1 MISRDKYLNQLIKAK
16 NNGFPKVITGVRRC
30 GKSYLLTEIYKNY
43 LLNNGVE
50 KDNILIIELDDDRN
64 SDLLNPLKL
73 GAFVRDWCKGKDNC
87 YVFLDEIQ
95 RVFRIINPILTDGK
109 IVIAKEGNENT
120 ISFVEVILG
129 LSREPNIDLYV
140 TGSNSKMLS
149 KEVASEFRDKAIE
162 IHMRP
167 LSFYEY
173 FNYVGGS
180 KSDALME
187 YMMYGGMPL
196 AVLSPKEEKEHY
208 LKKLF
213 DKTYF
218 KDIIEHNKITKT
230 ESLDELC
237 KILSSCTGDLLNSER
252 IANTYKSVKHEKIDK
267 ETVTKYIDFFKD
279 AMLIDEVERFDLKG
293 RNIIGSTRKY
303 YFSDIGLRNAKE
315 NFTFFDEGKVI
326 ENIIYNELII
336 RGYSVD
342 VGIVE
347 VNYKDENKKSQRK
360 QYEVDFVCNK
370 GNAKYYIQSA
380 YALEN
385 QDKINQETRGLN
397 KITDS
402 FKKIV
407 VVKDCYFPWYDE
419 KGILYIGLED
429 FLLNP
434 NSLDI

>member
-1 MISRDKYLNQLIKAK
+1 MINRDKYLDQLIKAK
-16 NNGFPKVITGVRRC
+16 DNGFPKVITGVRRC

-50 KDNILIIELDDDRN
+50 KDDILTIELDDDGN

-73 GAFVRDWCKGKDNC
+73 GAFVRNWCKEKDNC

-95 RVFRIINPILTDGK
+95 RVFRIINPILTNGK
-109 IVIAKEGNENT
+109 IVIAKEGDENT

-149 KEVASEFRDKAIE
+149 KDVASEFRDKAIE

-187 YMMYGGMPL
+187 YMMHGGMPL
-196 AVLSPKEEKEHY
+196 AVLSPKKEKEQY

-213 DKTYF
+213 NKTYF

-237 KILSSCTGDLLNSER
+237 KILSSCTGDLLNSKR
-252 IANTYKSVKHEKIDK
+252 IANAYKSVKHEKIDK

-293 RNIIGSTRKY
+293 RNVIGSTRKY
-303 YFSDIGLRNAKE
+303 YFTDIGLRNAKE

-326 ENIIYNELII
+326 ENIIYNELIYNNFSVTVGAFESFEKNKEGKTI
-336 RGYSVD
+336 R
-342 VGIVE
+342 
-347 VNYKDENKKSQRK
+347 VN
-360 QYEVDFVCNK
+360 YEVDFYATR
-370 GNAKYYIQSA
+370 GNDAFYFQVSA
-380 YALEN
+380 DINNLETKN
-385 QDKINQETRGLN
+385 REIKPFTKINDGTRKVL
-397 KITDS
+397 
-402 FKKIV
+402 V
-407 VVKDCYFPWYDE
+407 VNRPIPLMKDERNY
-419 KGILYIGLED
+419 IIIGLTD
-429 FLLNP
+429 FLLEY
-434 NSLDI
+434 IK

>member
-1 MISRDKYLNQLIKAK
+1 MINRDKYLDQLIKAK
-16 NNGFPKVITGVRRC
+16 DNGFPKVITGVRRC

-50 KDNILIIELDDDRN
+50 KDDILTIELDDDRN

-73 GAFVRDWCKGKDNC
+73 GAFVRNWCKEKDNC

-95 RVFRIINPILTDGK
+95 RVFRIINPILTNGK
-109 IVIAKEGNENT
+109 IVIAKEGDENT

-149 KEVASEFRDKAIE
+149 KDVASEFRDKAIE

-187 YMMYGGMPL
+187 YMMHGGMPL
-196 AVLSPKEEKEHY
+196 AVLSPKKEKEQY

-213 DKTYF
+213 NKTYF

-237 KILSSCTGDLLNSER
+237 KILSSCTGDLLNSKR

-293 RNIIGSTRKY
+293 RNVIGSTRKY
-303 YFSDIGLRNAKE
+303 YFTDIGLRNAKE

-326 ENIIYNELII
+326 ENIIYNELIYNNFSVTVGAFESFEKNKEGKTI
-336 RGYSVD
+336 R
-342 VGIVE
+342 
-347 VNYKDENKKSQRK
+347 VN
-360 QYEVDFVCNK
+360 YEVDFYATR
-370 GNAKYYIQSA
+370 GNDAFYFQVSA
-380 YALEN
+380 DINNLETKN
-385 QDKINQETRGLN
+385 REIKPFTKINDGTRKVL
-397 KITDS
+397 
-402 FKKIV
+402 V
-407 VVKDCYFPWYDE
+407 VNRPIPLMKDERNY
-419 KGILYIGLED
+419 IIIGLTD
-429 FLLNP
+429 FLLEY
-434 NSLDI
+434 IR

>member
-196 AVLSPKEEKEHY
+196 AVLSPKEEKENY

-326 ENIIYNELII
+326 ENIIYNELIYNNFSVTVGAFESFEKNKEGKTI
-336 RGYSVD
+336 R
-342 VGIVE
+342 
-347 VNYKDENKKSQRK
+347 VN
-360 QYEVDFVCNK
+360 YEVDFYATR
-370 GNAKYYIQSA
+370 GNDAFYFQISA
-380 YALEN
+380 DINNLETKN
-385 QDKINQETRGLN
+385 REIKPFTKINDGTRKVL
-397 KITDS
+397 
-402 FKKIV
+402 V
-407 VVKDCYFPWYDE
+407 VYRPIPLMRDE
-419 KGILYIGLED
+419 RNYIIIGLTD
-429 FLLNP
+429 FLLEY
-434 NSLDI
+434 IK

>member
-1 MISRDKYLNQLIKAK
+1 MINRDKYLDQLIKAK
-16 NNGFPKVITGVRRC
+16 DNGFPKVITGVRRC

-50 KDNILIIELDDDRN
+50 KDDILTIELDDDRN

-73 GAFVRDWCKGKDNC
+73 GAFVRNWCKEKDNC

-95 RVFRIINPILTDGK
+95 RVFRIINPILTNGK
-109 IVIAKEGNENT
+109 IVIAKEGDENT

-149 KEVASEFRDKAIE
+149 KDVASEFRDKAIE

-187 YMMYGGMPL
+187 YMMHGGMPL
-196 AVLSPKEEKEHY
+196 AVLSPKKEKEQY

-213 DKTYF
+213 NKTYF

-237 KILSSCTGDLLNSER
+237 KILSSCTGDLLNSKR

-293 RNIIGSTRKY
+293 RNVIRSTRKY
-303 YFSDIGLRNAKE
+303 YFTDIGLRNAKE

-326 ENIIYNELII
+326 ENIIYNELIYNNFSVTVGAFESFEKNKEGKTI
-336 RGYSVD
+336 R
-342 VGIVE
+342 
-347 VNYKDENKKSQRK
+347 VN
-360 QYEVDFVCNK
+360 YEVDFYATR
-370 GNAKYYIQSA
+370 GNDAFYFQVSA
-380 YALEN
+380 DINNLETKN
-385 QDKINQETRGLN
+385 REIKPFTKINDGTRKVL
-397 KITDS
+397 
-402 FKKIV
+402 V
-407 VVKDCYFPWYDE
+407 VNRPIPLMKDERNY
-419 KGILYIGLED
+419 IIIGLTD
-429 FLLNP
+429 FLLEY
-434 NSLDI
+434 IR

>member
-326 ENIIYNELII
+326 ENIIYNELIYNNFSVTVGAFESFEKNKEGKTI
-336 RGYSVD
+336 R
-342 VGIVE
+342 
-347 VNYKDENKKSQRK
+347 VNS
-360 QYEVDFVCNK
+360 EVDFYATR
-370 GNAKYYIQSA
+370 GNDAFYFQISA
-380 YALEN
+380 DINNLETKN
-385 QDKINQETRGLN
+385 REIKPFTKINDGTRKVL
-397 KITDS
+397 
-402 FKKIV
+402 V
-407 VVKDCYFPWYDE
+407 VYRPIPLMRDE
-419 KGILYIGLED
+419 RNYIIIGLTD
-429 FLLNP
+429 FLLEY
-434 NSLDI
+434 IK

>member
-1 MISRDKYLNQLIKAK
+1 MINRDKYLDQLIKAK

-30 GKSYLLTEIYKNY
+30 GKSYLLTEIFKNY

-50 KDNILIIELDDDRN
+50 KDDILIIELDDDRN

-95 RVFRIINPILTDGK
+95 RVFRIVNPILTNGK
-109 IVIAKEGNENT
+109 IVIAKDGDENT

-129 LSREPNIDLYV
+129 LSRESNIDLYV

-149 KEVASEFRDKAIE
+149 KDVASEFRDKAIE

-187 YMMYGGMPL
+187 FMMYGGMPL
-196 AVLSPKEEKEHY
+196 AVLSPKKEKEQY

-293 RNIIGSTRKY
+293 RNVIGSTRKY

-326 ENIIYNELII
+326 ENIIYNELIYNNFSVTVGAFESFEKNKEGKTI
-336 RGYSVD
+336 R
-342 VGIVE
+342 
-347 VNYKDENKKSQRK
+347 VN
-360 QYEVDFVCNK
+360 YEVDFYATR
-370 GNAKYYIQSA
+370 GNDAFYFQISA
-380 YALEN
+380 DISNLETKN
-385 QDKINQETRGLN
+385 REIKPFTKINDGTRKVL
-397 KITDS
+397 
-402 FKKIV
+402 V
-407 VVKDCYFPWYDE
+407 VNRPIPLMKDERNY
-419 KGILYIGLED
+419 IIIGLTD
-429 FLLNP
+429 FLLEY
-434 NSLDI
+434 IK

>member
-1 MISRDKYLNQLIKAK
+1 MINRDKYLDQLIKAK
-16 NNGFPKVITGVRRC
+16 DNGFPKVITGVRRC

-50 KDNILIIELDDDRN
+50 KDDILTIELDDDRN

-73 GAFVRDWCKGKDNC
+73 GAFVRNWCKEKDNC

-95 RVFRIINPILTDGK
+95 RVFRIINPILTNGK
-109 IVIAKEGNENT
+109 IVIAKEGDENT

-149 KEVASEFRDKAIE
+149 KDVASEFRDKAIE

-187 YMMYGGMPL
+187 YMMHGGMPL
-196 AVLSPKEEKEHY
+196 AVLSPKKEKEQY

-213 DKTYF
+213 NKTYF

-237 KILSSCTGDLLNSER
+237 KILSSCTGDLLNSKR

-293 RNIIGSTRKY
+293 RNVIGSTRKY
-303 YFSDIGLRNAKE
+303 YFTDIGLRNAKE

-326 ENIIYNELII
+326 ENIIYNELIYNNFSVTVGAFESFEKNKEGKTI
-336 RGYSVD
+336 R
-342 VGIVE
+342 
-347 VNYKDENKKSQRK
+347 VN
-360 QYEVDFVCNK
+360 YEVDFYATR
-370 GNAKYYIQSA
+370 GNDAFYFLVSA
-380 YALEN
+380 DINNLETKN
-385 QDKINQETRGLN
+385 REIKPFTKINDGTRKVL
-397 KITDS
+397 
-402 FKKIV
+402 V
-407 VVKDCYFPWYDE
+407 VNRPIPLMKDERNY
-419 KGILYIGLED
+419 IIIGLTD
-429 FLLNP
+429 FLLEY
-434 NSLDI
+434 IK

>member
-1 MISRDKYLNQLIKAK
+1 MINRDKYLDQLIKTK

-50 KDNILIIELDDDRN
+50 KDDILIIELDDDRN

-73 GAFVRDWCKGKDNC
+73 GAFVRDWCKEKDNC

-95 RVFRIINPILTDGK
+95 RVFRIINPILTNGK
-109 IVIAKEGNENT
+109 IVIAKEGDENT

-149 KEVASEFRDKAIE
+149 KDVASEFRDKAIE

-187 YMMYGGMPL
+187 YMMHGGMPL
-196 AVLSPKEEKEHY
+196 AVLSPKKEKEHY

-213 DKTYF
+213 EKTYF

-279 AMLIDEVERFDLKG
+279 SMLIDEVERFDLKG

-326 ENIIYNELII
+326 ENIIYNELIYNNFSVTVGAFESFEKNKEGKTI
-336 RGYSVD
+336 R
-342 VGIVE
+342 
-347 VNYKDENKKSQRK
+347 VN
-360 QYEVDFVCNK
+360 YEVDFYATR
-370 GNAKYYIQSA
+370 GNDAFYFQISTDISN
-380 YALEN
+380 LETKN
-385 QDKINQETRGLN
+385 REIKPFTKINDGTRKVL
-397 KITDS
+397 
-402 FKKIV
+402 V
-407 VVKDCYFPWYDE
+407 VNRPIPLMKDERNYL
-419 KGILYIGLED
+419 IIGLTD
-429 FLLNP
+429 FLLEY
-434 NSLDI
+434 IK

>member
-1 MISRDKYLNQLIKAK
+1 MINRDKYLDQLIKAK
-16 NNGFPKVITGVRRC
+16 DNGFPKVITGVRRC

-50 KDNILIIELDDDRN
+50 KDDILIIELDNDRN

-95 RVFRIINPILTDGK
+95 RVFRIINPILTNGK
-109 IVIAKEGNENT
+109 IVIAKEGDENT

-149 KEVASEFRDKAIE
+149 KDVASEFRDKAIE

-187 YMMYGGMPL
+187 YMMHGGMPL
-196 AVLSPKEEKEHY
+196 AVLSPKKEKEQY

-267 ETVTKYIDFFKD
+267 ETVKKYIDFFKD

-326 ENIIYNELII
+326 ENIIYNELIYNNFSVTVGAFESFEKNKEGKTI
-336 RGYSVD
+336 R
-342 VGIVE
+342 
-347 VNYKDENKKSQRK
+347 VN
-360 QYEVDFVCNK
+360 YEVDFYATR
-370 GNAKYYIQSA
+370 GNDAFYFQISA
-380 YALEN
+380 DINNLETKN
-385 QDKINQETRGLN
+385 REIKPFTKINDGTRKVL
-397 KITDS
+397 
-402 FKKIV
+402 V
-407 VVKDCYFPWYDE
+407 VNRPIPLMNDE
-419 KGILYIGLED
+419 RNYIIIGLTD
-429 FLLNP
+429 FLLEY
-434 NSLDI
+434 IK

>member
-1 MISRDKYLNQLIKAK
+1 MINRDKYLDQLIKAK
-16 NNGFPKVITGVRRC
+16 DNGFPKVITGVRRC

-50 KDNILIIELDDDRN
+50 KDDILTIELDDDRN

-73 GAFVRDWCKGKDNC
+73 GAFVRNWCKEKDNC

-95 RVFRIINPILTDGK
+95 RVFRIINPILTNGK
-109 IVIAKEGNENT
+109 IVIAKEGDENT

-140 TGSNSKMLS
+140 IGSNSKMLS
-149 KEVASEFRDKAIE
+149 KDVASEFRDKAIE

-187 YMMYGGMPL
+187 YMMHGGMPL
-196 AVLSPKEEKEHY
+196 AVLSLKKEKEQY

-213 DKTYF
+213 NKTYF

-237 KILSSCTGDLLNSER
+237 KILSSCTGDLLNSKR

-293 RNIIGSTRKY
+293 RNVIGSTRKY
-303 YFSDIGLRNAKE
+303 YFTDIGLRNAKE

-326 ENIIYNELII
+326 ENIIYNELIYNNFSVTVGAFESFEKNKEGKTI
-336 RGYSVD
+336 R
-342 VGIVE
+342 
-347 VNYKDENKKSQRK
+347 VN
-360 QYEVDFVCNK
+360 YEVDFYATR
-370 GNAKYYIQSA
+370 GNDAFYFQVSA
-380 YALEN
+380 DINNLETKN
-385 QDKINQETRGLN
+385 REIKPFTKINDGTRKVL
-397 KITDS
+397 
-402 FKKIV
+402 IV
-407 VVKDCYFPWYDE
+407 NRPIPLMKDERNYL
-419 KGILYIGLED
+419 IIGLTD
-429 FLLNP
+429 FLLEY
-434 NSLDI
+434 IK

>member
-1 MISRDKYLNQLIKAK
+1 MINRDKYLDQLIKAK
-16 NNGFPKVITGVRRC
+16 DNGFPKVITGVRRC

-50 KDNILIIELDDDRN
+50 KDDILTIELDDDRN
-64 SDLLNPLKL
+64 SDLLNPFKL
-73 GAFVRDWCKGKDNC
+73 GAFVRNWCKEKDNC

-95 RVFRIINPILTDGK
+95 RVFRIINPILTNGK
-109 IVIAKEGNENT
+109 IVIAKEGDENT

-149 KEVASEFRDKAIE
+149 KDVASEFRDKAIE

-187 YMMYGGMPL
+187 YMMHGGMPL
-196 AVLSPKEEKEHY
+196 AVLSPKKEKEQY

-213 DKTYF
+213 NKTYF

-237 KILSSCTGDLLNSER
+237 KILSSCTGDLLNSKR

-293 RNIIGSTRKY
+293 RNVIGSTRKY
-303 YFSDIGLRNAKE
+303 YFTDIGLRNAKE

-326 ENIIYNELII
+326 ENIIYNELIYNNFSVTVGAFESFEKNKEGKTI
-336 RGYSVD
+336 R
-342 VGIVE
+342 
-347 VNYKDENKKSQRK
+347 VN
-360 QYEVDFVCNK
+360 YEVDFYATR
-370 GNAKYYIQSA
+370 GNDAFYFQVSA
-380 YALEN
+380 DINNLETKN
-385 QDKINQETRGLN
+385 REIKPFTKINDGTRKVL
-397 KITDS
+397 
-402 FKKIV
+402 V
-407 VVKDCYFPWYDE
+407 VNRPIPLMKDERNY
-419 KGILYIGLED
+419 IIIGLTD
-429 FLLNP
+429 FLLEY
-434 NSLDI
+434 IK

>member
-1 MISRDKYLNQLIKAK
+1 MINRDKYLDQLIKAK
-16 NNGFPKVITGVRRC
+16 DNGFPKVITGVRRC

-50 KDNILIIELDDDRN
+50 KDDILTIELDDDRN

-73 GAFVRDWCKGKDNC
+73 GAFVRNWCKEKDNC

-95 RVFRIINPILTDGK
+95 RVFRIINPILTNGK
-109 IVIAKEGNENT
+109 IVIAKEGDENT

-149 KEVASEFRDKAIE
+149 KDVASEFRDKAIE

-187 YMMYGGMPL
+187 YMMHGGMPL
-196 AVLSPKEEKEHY
+196 AVLSPKKEKEQY

-213 DKTYF
+213 NKTYF

-237 KILSSCTGDLLNSER
+237 KILSSCTGDLLNSKR
-252 IANTYKSVKHEKIDK
+252 IANTYKNVKHKKIDK
-267 ETVTKYIDFFKD
+267 ETVTKYIGFFKD

-293 RNIIGSTRKY
+293 RNVIGSTRKY
-303 YFSDIGLRNAKE
+303 YFTDIGLRNAKE

-326 ENIIYNELII
+326 ENIIYNELIYNNFSVTVGAFESFEKNKEGKTI
-336 RGYSVD
+336 R
-342 VGIVE
+342 
-347 VNYKDENKKSQRK
+347 VN
-360 QYEVDFVCNK
+360 YEVDFYAIR
-370 GNAKYYIQSA
+370 GNDAFYFQVSA
-380 YALEN
+380 DINNLETKN
-385 QDKINQETRGLN
+385 REIKPFTKINDGTRKVL
-397 KITDS
+397 
-402 FKKIV
+402 V
-407 VVKDCYFPWYDE
+407 VNRPIPLMKDERNY
-419 KGILYIGLED
+419 IIIGLTD
-429 FLLNP
+429 FLLEY
-434 NSLDI
+434 IK

>member
-1 MISRDKYLNQLIKAK
+1 MINRDKYLDQLIKAK
-16 NNGFPKVITGVRRC
+16 DNGFPKVITGVRRC

-50 KDNILIIELDDDRN
+50 KDDILTIELDDDRN

-73 GAFVRDWCKGKDNC
+73 GAFVRNWCKEKDNC

-95 RVFRIINPILTDGK
+95 RVFRIINPILTNGK
-109 IVIAKEGNENT
+109 IVIAKEGDENT

-149 KEVASEFRDKAIE
+149 KDVASEFRDKAIE

-187 YMMYGGMPL
+187 YMMHGGMPL
-196 AVLSPKEEKEHY
+196 AVLSPKKEKEQY

-213 DKTYF
+213 NKTYF

-237 KILSSCTGDLLNSER
+237 KILSSCTGDLLNSKR

-293 RNIIGSTRKY
+293 RNVIGSTRKY
-303 YFSDIGLRNAKE
+303 YFTDIGLRNAKE

-326 ENIIYNELII
+326 ENIIYNELIYNNFSVTVGAFESFEKNKEGKTI
-336 RGYSVD
+336 R
-342 VGIVE
+342 
-347 VNYKDENKKSQRK
+347 VN
-360 QYEVDFVCNK
+360 YEVDFYATR
-370 GNAKYYIQSA
+370 GNDAFYFQVSA
-380 YALEN
+380 DINNLETKN
-385 QDKINQETRGLN
+385 REIKPFTKINDGTRKVL
-397 KITDS
+397 
-402 FKKIV
+402 V
-407 VVKDCYFPWYDE
+407 VNRPIPLMKDERNY
-419 KGILYIGLED
+419 IIIGLTD
-429 FLLNP
+429 FLLEY
-434 NSLDI
+434 IK

>member
-109 IVIAKEGNENT
+109 IVIAKEGDENT

-196 AVLSPKEEKEHY
+196 AVLSPKEEKENY

-326 ENIIYNELII
+326 ENIIYNELIYNNFSVTVGAFESFEKNKEGKTI
-336 RGYSVD
+336 R
-342 VGIVE
+342 
-347 VNYKDENKKSQRK
+347 VN
-360 QYEVDFVCNK
+360 YEVDFYATR
-370 GNAKYYIQSA
+370 GNDAFYFQISA
-380 YALEN
+380 DINNLETKN
-385 QDKINQETRGLN
+385 REIKPFTKINDGTRKVL
-397 KITDS
+397 
-402 FKKIV
+402 V
-407 VVKDCYFPWYDE
+407 VYRPIPLMRDE
-419 KGILYIGLED
+419 RNYIIIGLTD
-429 FLLNP
+429 FLLEY
-434 NSLDI
+434 IK

>member
-1 MISRDKYLNQLIKAK
+1 MINRDKYLNQLIKAK

-43 LLNNGVE
+43 LLSNGVK

-73 GAFVRDWCKGKDNC
+73 GAFVREWCKEKDNC

-95 RVFRIINPILTDGK
+95 RVFRIINPILTNGK
-109 IVIAKEGNENT
+109 IVIAKEGDENT

-129 LSREPNIDLYV
+129 LSRESNIDLYV

-173 FNYVGGS
+173 FSYVGGS

-196 AVLSPKEEKEHY
+196 AVLSPKEEKELY

-252 IANTYKSVKHEKIDK
+252 IANTYKSIKHEKIDK

-326 ENIIYNELII
+326 ENIIYNELIYNNFNVSVGAFESFEKNKEGKTI
-336 RGYSVD
+336 R
-342 VGIVE
+342 
-347 VNYKDENKKSQRK
+347 VN
-360 QYEVDFVCNK
+360 YEVDFYATR
-370 GNAKYYIQSA
+370 GNDAFYFQISA
-380 YALEN
+380 DINNLETKN
-385 QDKINQETRGLN
+385 RELKPFTKINDGTRKVL
-397 KITDS
+397 
-402 FKKIV
+402 V
-407 VVKDCYFPWYDE
+407 VNRPIPLMKDERNY
-419 KGILYIGLED
+419 IIIGLTD
-429 FLLNP
+429 FLLEY
-434 NSLDI
+434 IK

>member
-1 MISRDKYLNQLIKAK
+1 MINRDKYLDQLIKAK
-16 NNGFPKVITGVRRC
+16 DNGFPKVITGVRRC

-50 KDNILIIELDDDRN
+50 KDDILTIELDDDRN

-73 GAFVRDWCKGKDNC
+73 GAFIRNWCKEKDNC

-95 RVFRIINPILTDGK
+95 RVFRIINPILTNGK
-109 IVIAKEGNENT
+109 IVIAKEGDENT

-149 KEVASEFRDKAIE
+149 KDVASEFRDKAIE

-180 KSDALME
+180 KSDALIE
-187 YMMYGGMPL
+187 YMMHGGMPL
-196 AVLSPKEEKEHY
+196 AVLSPKKEKEQY

-213 DKTYF
+213 NKTYF

-237 KILSSCTGDLLNSER
+237 KILSSCTGDLLNSKR

-293 RNIIGSTRKY
+293 RNVIGSTRKY
-303 YFSDIGLRNAKE
+303 YFTDIGLRNAKE

-326 ENIIYNELII
+326 ENIIYNELIYNNFSVTVGAFESFEKNKEGKTI
-336 RGYSVD
+336 R
-342 VGIVE
+342 
-347 VNYKDENKKSQRK
+347 VN
-360 QYEVDFVCNK
+360 YEVDFYATR
-370 GNAKYYIQSA
+370 GNDAFYFQVSA
-380 YALEN
+380 DINNLETKN
-385 QDKINQETRGLN
+385 REIKPFTKINDGTRKVL
-397 KITDS
+397 
-402 FKKIV
+402 V
-407 VVKDCYFPWYDE
+407 VNRPIPLMKDERNY
-419 KGILYIGLED
+419 IIIGLTD
-429 FLLNP
+429 FLLEY
-434 NSLDI
+434 IK